1 MSDQVHNHSSRAIP
15 KKVLAAVFAT
25 GLLSFCG
32 VIIETAMNITFPT
45 LMREF
50 HVTTDTVQW
59 MTSSYLLV
67 VAITVPLSA
76 ILKASF
82 HTRSLFL
89 TANLL
94 FITGV
99 LIDAFAPAFPFL
111 VLGRAVQGIG
121 TGVALPLMFNIILE
135 RVPASTIGLMMGL
148 ANLITGIAPAIGPT
162 FGGVVVSSLGWR
174 WVFYFL
180 LPFLILSLLL
190 GLWGITK
197 SQKVLKPQSVDA
209 VSFLA
214 IVLLFGGLV
223 VGFSNL
229 AHHQFVSPIVGGA
242 FLVGLLGLVLLV
254 WRSLTIAQPI
264 LQLRLLSHKRFS
276 GHLLGFFLTQLV
288 SLGYAFLLP
297 NYVQLTNHQSAL
309 FAGML
314 VLPAGFAGALFAP
327 LGGRVMDAVGPRKPI
342 LTGASLMAISL
353 MFFTL
358 AGGHL
363 SNWYIAGIYIIYMA
377 GMGACMGCVMT
388 SALMSF
394 EGSDRTQG
402 NAIMN
407 TLQQFA
413 GAMGTSIAAT
423 IVAQSQAHAGLNQA
437 ATTALGTHHAFIFL
451 LALAILILADYWL
464 VVPRRAVSGK

>member
-1 MSDQVHNHSSRAIP
+1 MPSSQVNSENQTNPRR
-15 KKVLAAVFAT
+15 VLAAVFAT

-50 HVTTDTVQW
+50 HVTTDMVQW

-89 TANLL
+89 TANIL

-99 LIDAFAPAFPFL
+99 IIDAIAPAFPFL
-111 VLGRAVQGIG
+111 VLGRAVQGVG
-121 TGVALPLMFNIILE
+121 TGIALPLMFNIILE
-135 RVPASTIGLMMGL
+135 RVPSSRIGLMMGI
-148 ANLITGIAPAIGPT
+148 ANLITGIAPAVGPT
-162 FGGVVVSSLGWR
+162 FGGIVVSSLGWR

-180 LPFLILSLLL
+180 IPFLFLSLFL
-190 GLWGITK
+190 GMWGITK
-197 SQKVLKPQSVDA
+197 SKRIMHRQKVDMI
-209 VSFLA
+209 SFLA

-229 AHHQFVSPIVGGA
+229 AHHAFLSMIVGGA
-242 FLVGLLGLVLLV
+242 FLVGLVGLVLLV
-254 WRSLTIAQPI
+254 WRSITIDTPI
-264 LQLRLLSHKRFS
+264 LQLRLLTNRRFS
-276 GHLLGFFLTQLV
+276 GHLLGFFLTQLI

-297 NYVQLTNHQSAL
+297 NYVQLTNHRSAL
-309 FAGML
+309 FAGLL
-314 VLPAGFAGALFAP
+314 VLPAGVAGAIFAP
-327 LGGRVMDAVGPRKPI
+327 VGGRTMDSVGPRKPI
-342 LTGASLMAISL
+342 LTGSSLMVLSL
-353 MFFTL
+353 IFFTL
-358 AGGHL
+358 AGTRL
-363 SNWYIAGIYIIYMA
+363 ANWYISCIYIIYMA
-377 GMGACMGCVMT
+377 GMGTCMGCVMT

-394 EGSDRTQG
+394 QGADRTQG

-413 GAMGTSIAAT
+413 GAMGTSLAAT
-423 IVAQSQAHAGLNQA
+423 IVAQSQAHSGLNQA
-437 ATTALGTHHAFIFL
+437 AATALGTNHAFWML
-451 LALAILILADYWL
+451 LAFAVIVLVDYL
-464 VVPRRAVSGK
+464 MVVPKKIR